1 MLGKSSSQGEQAPG
15 CSPRA
20 RGTRERVVEECVVE
34 ECMVCGGGICVE
46 ESVVGGGVARPLPVE
61 AEAGALTLTLTGGL
75 KRLTLEG
82 IAHAVFINTIQL

>member
-20 RGTRERVVEECVVE
+20 RGTRKRVVEECAVE

-61 AEAGALTLTLTGGL
+61 VEAGALTLTGGL

-82 IAHAVFINTIQL
+82 IAHAVFMNTIQL

>member
-1 MLGKSSSQGEQAPG
+1 M
-15 CSPRA
+15 
-20 RGTRERVVEECVVE
+20 VE

-61 AEAGALTLTLTGGL
+61 AEAGVLTLTGGL

-82 IAHAVFINTIQL
+82 IAHAVFMNTIQLQYDCL

>member
-1 MLGKSSSQGEQAPG
+1 MLGKSSSQGEHAPG

-20 RGTRERVVEECVVE
+20 RGIRERLVE

-46 ESVVGGGVARPLPVE
+46 ECVVGGGVSRPLPVA
-61 AEAGALTLTLTGGL
+61 AEAGALTLTGGL

-82 IAHAVFINTIQL
+82 IAHAVFINTIQLQYDCL